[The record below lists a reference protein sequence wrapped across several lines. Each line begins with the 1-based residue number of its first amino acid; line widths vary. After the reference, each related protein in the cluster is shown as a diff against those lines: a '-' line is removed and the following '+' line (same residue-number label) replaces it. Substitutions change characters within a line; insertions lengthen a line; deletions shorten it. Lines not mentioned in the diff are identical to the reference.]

1 MAALEELAISED
13 KPLEE
18 ITDDSGDEDFAKRGK
33 YPKNMEQHLGEYA
46 KRHIEVQGSIDRWR
60 IYRFKTFKPQVMIL
74 AAIVATIFLAISRYS
89 FKWPVELSLAIAFVI
104 GSVIYVSKL

>member
-13 KPLEE
+13 KLPEE
-18 ITDDSGDEDFAKRGK
+18 ITDDSGDEEFAKREK
-33 YPKNMEQHLGEYA
+33 HPKNTEQHLGERA
-46 KRHIEVQGSIDRWR
+46 KRHIEFQGSIDRWR

-74 AAIVATIFLAISRYS
+74 ATIIATIFLAISKYS
-89 FKWPVELSLAIAFVI
+89 LKWPVELSLAIAFVV